1 MKQFV
6 MIGCGGF
13 SRRYHVPTLLADAR
27 VQLTGIFDP
36 YPAPEVR
43 ALAKESGAVLV
54 DRIDQL
60 PEADAALVT
69 TPHTLH
75 AEHAAWSLARGL
87 ATLVD
92 KPFVMKLDDALSL
105 VETAA
110 TRKLLNAVGF
120 NRRLDNGCQKARVL
134 IAAGRIGAVRLVQTV
149 QLGYESGGWFLKP
162 ELGGGGAYTGRAT
175 HMADIVPW
183 ILGRRPVRVRSRLRP
198 GESGRVDHGGFIDLE
213 FDALECQM
221 HCIDQGLHM
230 WDEIRI
236 FGETGLIELRRPS
249 TLPTGWAM
257 TVSTA
262 DSEMLEHHPA
272 EEGAGWITTNFIDAL
287 HGKGTVACSFAD
299 ALLSVEII
307 EAAFTS
313 AARLA
318 GNDAHVIAL
327 SAGAGTS

>member
-1 MKQFV
+1 MKRFV

-27 VQLTGIFDP
+27 IRLAGIFDP

-43 ALAKESGAVLV
+43 ALAQESGAVLV
-54 DRIDQL
+54 DRIDAL
-60 PEADAALVT
+60 PEAEAALVT

-75 AEHAAWSLARGL
+75 AEHTAWSLERGM

-92 KPFVMKLDDALSL
+92 KPFVMKLSDARSL

-110 TRKLLNAVGF
+110 KRQLLNAVGF
-120 NRRLDNGCQKARVL
+120 NRRLDNGCLKARALV
-134 IAAGRIGAVRLVQTV
+134 ATGGIGSVRLVQTV

-183 ILGRRPVRVRSRLRP
+183 ILRQRPVRVRSRLRP
-198 GESGRVDHGGFIDLE
+198 GEAGRVDHGGFIDLE
-213 FDALECQM
+213 FEDLECQM

-230 WDEIRI
+230 WDEIRL
-236 FGETGLIELRRPS
+236 FGDKGLIELRRPS
-249 TLPTGWAM
+249 TMPTGWAM
-257 TVSTA
+257 TVSNA
-262 DSEMLEHHPA
+262 DSEVLEHLPA
-272 EEGAGWITTNFIDAL
+272 EAGAGWITTNFIDAL
-287 HGKGTVACSFAD
+287 HGKGAVACSFD
-299 ALLSVEII
+299 EALLSVEII
-307 EAAFTS
+307 EAAFSS

-318 GNDAHVIAL
+318 GSDRHLTAL
-327 SAGAGTS
+327 SAGR